1 MPASRSRLPRHA
13 YISGMK
19 PGTRFALGA
28 VLIVGSVSLMI
39 VQGIKQTGTYFL
51 TPTQL
56 VTRTEQ
62 DPHFFNIGLKVS
74 AKVVPGSI
82 KRDALHQRVD
92 FAISDGTKSFP
103 VTYVG
108 LVPDTFTDANDI
120 DVVVEGKLGRDG
132 TFHATDV
139 IAKCGSRY
147 NAVWQQSGKKT

>member
-1 MPASRSRLPRHA
+1 
-13 YISGMK
+13 MK
-19 PGTRFALGA
+19 PGTKFALGS
-28 VLIVGSVSLMI
+28 VIIVGTVSLMI
-39 VQGIKQTGTYFL
+39 FQGIKQTGTYFL

-56 VTRTEQ
+56 VQRTEQ
-62 DPHFFNIGLKVS
+62 NPQFYNVGVKVS
-74 AKVVPGSI
+74 AKVMPGSI
-82 KRDALHQRVD
+82 KRDPANQRID
-92 FAISDGTKSFP
+92 FAISDGTRSFP

-147 NAVWQQSGKKT
+147 NAVWQQAGKTS

>member
-1 MPASRSRLPRHA
+1 
-13 YISGMK
+13 MK
-19 PGTRFALGA
+19 PGTKFAIGSTIIVAA
-28 VLIVGSVSLMI
+28 VALMI
-39 VQGIKQTGTYFL
+39 VQGIRQTGKYFL

-56 VTRTEQ
+56 MAQTQQ
-62 DPHFFNIGLKVS
+62 DPQMYNTGLKVS
-74 AKVVPGSI
+74 AKVVRGSI
-82 KRDALHQRVD
+82 KRDPMKQQVD
-92 FAISDGTKSFP
+92 FMITDGGQSFP

-147 NAVWQQSGKKT
+147 EAVWKQSGKKS

>member
-1 MPASRSRLPRHA
+1 
-13 YISGMK
+13 MK

-28 VLIVGSVSLMI
+28 VVIIGSVVLLISEG
-39 VQGIKQTGTYFL
+39 VKATGTYFL

-56 VTRTEQ
+56 IARTTA
-62 DPHFFNIGLKVS
+62 DSSFYGVGLKVS
-74 AKVVPGSI
+74 AKVVRGSI
-82 KRDALHQRVD
+82 TRDPAAQRVD
-92 FAISDGTKSFP
+92 FRISDGTQTFP

-132 TFHATDV
+132 VFHATDV

-147 NAVWQQSGKKT
+147 EAVWDEQGKKA

>member
-1 MPASRSRLPRHA
+1 
-13 YISGMK
+13 MK
-19 PGTRFALGA
+19 PGTKFALGS
-28 VLIVGSVSLMI
+28 VMIVGTVALMI
-39 VQGIKQTGTYFL
+39 YQGIKQTGTYFL

-56 VTRTEQ
+56 VARTAQ
-62 DPHFFNIGLKVS
+62 NPQFFNVGVKVS
-74 AKVVPGSI
+74 AKVLPGSI
-82 KRDALHQRVD
+82 KRDALNQRVD
-92 FAISDGTKSFP
+92 FAIGDGTRSFP